1 VATDDNNTKGK
12 TSVQNEVGTVSSS
25 SVNRLVGTKVDA
37 TTAKVTSAKVTSPS
51 DPSVH
56 VTVKVFHPSMLLAD

>member
-37 TTAKVTSAKVTSPS
+37 TTAKVTSPS

>member
-1 VATDDNNTKGK
+1 MATDDNNTKGK
-12 TSVQNEVGTVSSS
+12 TSVQNEVSTVSSYVKT

-37 TTAKVTSAKVTSPS
+37 TTAKVTSPS